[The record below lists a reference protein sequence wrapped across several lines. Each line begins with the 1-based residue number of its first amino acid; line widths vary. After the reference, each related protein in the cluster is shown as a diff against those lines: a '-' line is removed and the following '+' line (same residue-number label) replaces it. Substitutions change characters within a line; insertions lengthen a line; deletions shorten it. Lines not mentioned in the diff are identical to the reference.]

1 MPRTMILEPLS
12 ESDLDENVADMLK
25 EALGRIRSLLNSMNA
40 DETMNFVEFLEKLDL
55 TKQQYIKA
63 IRLSLK
69 HSTLLLKRSPSE
81 IRINCYNPHLLKA
94 WRANMDIQ
102 FVLDPYA
109 CAVYIL
115 SYITKGQ
122 RGMSKLLR
130 KACEEAKEGNK
141 NIVNKVRHIG
151 KKFLNAVEI
160 SAQEAVYLV
169 LQMPLRR
176 SSREFQFINTS
187 DPDERTFLLKSMDKI
202 KELPDNSIDIESD
215 NIIKRYQRRPKQMEN
230 VCLADFVAWYNC
242 KSESNEQRHLKTSSP
257 CADNYLPESIIDDNL
272 DDDVCDLEQTSEN
285 DKYEMKG
292 GITLVKRQKP
302 RIIRSVRFNK
312 NKDPENYY
320 REQIMLYTAWRNE
333 SRDLLKD
340 FQTYQDR
347 FEIAQDEIKQNRKQ
361 YANHS
366 DILDQAVQD
375 IESEE
380 SGNIVAPN
388 AQYRDEQDREI
399 GSKLS
404 ELFGCFDPG
413 RDKQHAEYDLINDI
427 GIYPR
432 TNDDEELVVKGLK
445 DADFRKLV
453 QSLNV
458 EQKEFF
464 YHVLNSVKTDRFQ
477 LKPVCDQWIFEN
489 SKDGYTALATNLWQ
503 QYFQMF
509 ELSEVMRQREDKD
522 FAEILNRIREGKHT
536 EADIAVLKKRI
547 LNLSPQHPDYPINST
562 HLFSTNMAVDQH
574 NHDIFL
580 KGG

>member
-1 MPRTMILEPLS
+1 MKKRGRAICRFNFPLAPMPRTMILEPLS

-25 EALGRIRSLLNSMNA
+25 EALGRIRSLLNSINA

-55 TKQQYIKA
+55 TEQQYIKA

-141 NIVNKVRHIG
+141 NIVSKVRHIG
-151 KKFLNAVEI
+151 NKFLNAVEI

-169 LQMPLRR
+169 LQMPLKGH
-176 SSREFQFINTS
+176 SSPETSVAYIKDLYEPTLKWPFVALKCFSLPRNLTLLISVREFQFINTS

-215 NIIKRYQRRPKQMEN
+215 NVIKRYQRRPKQMEN

-242 KSESNEQRHLKTSSP
+242 KSESNKQTHLKTSSP
-257 CADNYLPESIIDDNL
+257 CADDYLPESIIDDNL
-272 DDDVCDLEQTSEN
+272 DDVCDLEQTSEN
-285 DKYEMKG
+285 DEYEMKG

-333 SRDLLKD
+333 TTDLLKD

-347 FEIAQDEIKQNRKQ
+347 FEVVKDEVKQNRKQ
-361 YANHS
+361 YENHT
-366 DILDQAVQD
+366 DVLDQAVQD

-380 SGNIVAPN
+380 SGSIVAPN

-413 RDKQHAEYDLINDI
+413 KDKQHAEYDLINDI

-432 TNDDEELVVKGLK
+432 TNDDEELVVKRLK
-445 DADFRKLV
+445 DA
-453 QSLNV
+453 
-458 EQKEFF
+458 
-464 YHVLNSVKTDRFQ
+464 
-477 LKPVCDQWIFEN
+477 EN
-489 SKDGYTALATNLWQ
+489 
-503 QYFQMF
+503 
-509 ELSEVMRQREDKD
+509 
-522 FAEILNRIREGKHT
+522 
-536 EADIAVLKKRI
+536 
-547 LNLSPQHPDYPINST
+547 
-562 HLFSTNMAVDQH
+562 
-574 NHDIFL
+574 
-580 KGG
+580 